1 MFYILFTGGRVLHE
15 FICTCTFED
24 THLLMYI
31 NVRLLKNILDM
42 KKCIHLLVNVN
53 WKRFF
58 GIFCLAQA
66 IGPVG
71 CFKFHLLDMFVD
83 SSFGWKV
90 MGLKKV
96 HPRSFTTKAPEKM
109 IVAGRSC

>member
-83 SSFGWKV
+83 SSFGCGRLWASKRYTHAV
-90 MGLKKV
+90 SQPKPLKK
-96 HPRSFTTKAPEKM
+96 
-109 IVAGRSC
+109 